1 MVGDERGRGE
11 GVDRAWPVEA
21 LEAVVHD
28 LNNLFGVI
36 MNYAAVVR
44 AEIREASAVGGEEQ
58 RRTVLA
64 DLDQIVRATERAGVL
79 TRGLLEPAPEP

>member
-1 MVGDERGRGE
+1 MVGDERGRSECG
-11 GVDRAWPVEA
+11 DRTWPVEA
-21 LEAVVHD
+21 LETVVHD

-44 AEIREASAVGGEEQ
+44 AGVGEASVVAGEEQ

-64 DLDQIVRATERAGVL
+64 DLDQIVRATERAGAL
-79 TRGLLEPAPEP
+79 TRRLLEPAPEP